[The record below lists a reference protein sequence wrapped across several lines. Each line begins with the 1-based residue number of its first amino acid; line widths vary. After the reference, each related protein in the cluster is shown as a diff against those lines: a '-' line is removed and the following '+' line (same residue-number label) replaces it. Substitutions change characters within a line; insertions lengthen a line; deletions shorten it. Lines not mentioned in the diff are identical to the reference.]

1 VELHDQ
7 GAGARTEQH
16 ATKEGNICY
25 LEHLE
30 GRCRRIFDNR
40 AMESSALQEV
50 IKGDVQQWQI
60 AWSTTDVGN
69 V

>member
-1 VELHDQ
+1 MIREQVQ
-7 GAGARTEQH
+7 GQNNMQQRLQKVIYIIWNIW
-16 ATKEGNICY
+16 KE
-25 LEHLE
+25 
-30 GRCRRIFDNR
+30 RRIFDNR